1 MMLSIL
7 LLMMA
12 FQILLCLIF
21 VMPLADPKASRD
33 LIHGSWKTLAMVAI
47 WIPVQMLWMMLS
59 ITMLSVAYRE
69 IVGLPP
75 DAAAALANE
84 AAPA

>member
-1 MMLSIL
+1 LHFIRAFFQVL
-7 LLMMA
+7 LG
-12 FQILLCLIF
+12 LIF
-21 VMPLADPKASRD
+21 GMPLADPKAMQD
-33 LIHGSWKTLAMVAI
+33 FVHGSWTNIAVVAV

-59 ITMLSVAYRE
+59 VTMLSVAYRE